1 MTRPRLGAVLVNTL
15 LLWATVGIASVAVW
29 PIYQSDAFIRL
40 VIIATVAGSAIAIT
54 GAYLRWPSGYVMIAT
69 LAAFVLLGV
78 PVAVPQ
84 EAILGVFPS
93 LEGLRQL
100 FGGVALG
107 WKQLLTITLPVGDYQ
122 ALLVP
127 MFVLLLGLSSVALS
141 LALRSRFGDLAA
153 LAPVILFVTGI
164 AFGPEYAT
172 WPVELTL
179 ALMVGCLLWLMWRR
193 WYGRRRAIDE
203 LASQASAVSGAP
215 VRAADLRIFGV
226 RTVISAVVILAIA
239 GGAATFAAVTIGPEG
254 RRQVLRSTIEQPFDP
269 RDYAS
274 PLAGFRRYLQDANAD
289 AVLFR
294 VAGLPEGSRVRIATL
309 DSYDGVVYA
318 VGSDVV
324 NSASGSFTRVP
335 LRFDQSDVDGDQVEL
350 EVEIVDYSGVWM
362 PTVGKLES
370 VVFSGDR
377 TTLLRDSF
385 YYNDNGGT
393 GAIVG
398 GLEGGDSY
406 TLDAVIPQQPD
417 RESVDELLP
426 GASNLPPLG
435 VLPEELE
442 LVLSSYTA
450 SVDGQGDKLEAMLDG
465 LRENGYISHGIDED
479 EPPSRS
485 GHSADRVTQLLTE
498 QRMIGD
504 AEQYAVTA
512 AIMARQLGFPA
523 RVVFGFAPEDGSTDG
538 AAPVEVRGED
548 VSAWIEVDTEQFG
561 WVTLDPTPEVR
572 EIPEELPEEPTV
584 VSRPQQ
590 VIPPRAADP
599 TDQVDDTPLDST
611 QEEPET
617 IEPWLAILL
626 TVLRISGWVL
636 LALGLIAS
644 PFLSILALKWRR
656 RRARRRA
663 PTPLA
668 RIRGGWDEYADA
680 VVDFGYDPPPSAT
693 RRELAATVGGARA
706 SVLAAVTDRA
716 VFAPAAVDAE
726 DADKVWRAVSDLGTG
741 LSAGRTRWER
751 IRAAI
756 SLRSLRGVRAAK
768 STTPTGRSAS

>member
-1 MTRPRLGAVLVNTL
+1 MTRPRLGAVIVNTL
-15 LLWATVGIASVAVW
+15 LLWVTIGIASVSLW
-29 PIYQSDAFIRL
+29 PIYQSDAFLRL
-40 VIIATVAGSAIAIT
+40 VVIATVTGSAIAIV
-54 GAYLRWPSGYVMIAT
+54 GAYLRWVAGYVMLAT
-69 LAAFVLLGV
+69 LAAFIVLGV

-84 EAILGVFPS
+84 EAVLGVFPS

-127 MFVLLLGLSSVALS
+127 VFVLLLGLSSLALS

-153 LAPVILFVTGI
+153 IAPVVVFVTGI
-164 AFGPEYAT
+164 AFGPEYST
-172 WPVELTL
+172 WPIELTL
-179 ALMVGCLLWLMWRR
+179 TLMVTCLLWLMWRR
-193 WYGRRRAIDE
+193 WYRRRRAIDE
-203 LASQASAVSGAP
+203 LAAQASAASGAP
-215 VRAADLRIFGV
+215 VKPADLRIFGV
-226 RTVISAVVILAIA
+226 RTVVSAVLILAIA
-239 GGAATFAAVTIGPEG
+239 GGAATVAALTIGPDG

-274 PLAGFRRYLQDANAD
+274 PLAGFRKYLQDETAD
-289 AVLFR
+289 TVLFR
-294 VAGLPEGSRVRIATL
+294 VRGLPDGSAIRIATL

-318 VGSDVV
+318 VGSETV

-335 LRFDQSDVDGDQVEL
+335 LRFDQSGVDGEQVEI
-350 EVEIVDYSGVWM
+350 EVEIAEYTGVWM
-362 PTVGKLES
+362 PTVGKLET
-370 VVFSGDR
+370 VAFTGDR
-377 TTLLRDSF
+377 TTRLRDSF

-398 GLEGGDSY
+398 GLESGDGY

-417 RESVDELLP
+417 AAELRTLLP

-435 VLPEELE
+435 VLPAELE
-442 LVLSSYTA
+442 LVLSRYTA
-450 SVDGQGDKLEAMLDG
+450 NVQGQGGKLAAMLDG
-465 LRENGYISHGIDED
+465 LRDNGYISHGISDD
-479 EPPSRS
+479 EPASRS
-485 GHSADRVTQLLTE
+485 GHSADRVTQLLTD

-512 AIMARQLGFPA
+512 ALMARQLGFPA
-523 RVVFGFAPEDGSTDG
+523 RVVFGFVPGEGSSDD
-538 AAPVEVRGED
+538 AAPVEVRGEN
-548 VSAWIEVDTEQFG
+548 VSAWIEVDTEQYG

-590 VIPPRAADP
+590 VIPPKAPDP

-611 QEEPET
+611 QEEPES
-617 IEPWLAILL
+617 IEPWLAVLL
-626 TVLRISGWVL
+626 TVLRITGWVL
-636 LALGLIAS
+636 LALGLIMS
-644 PFLSILALKWRR
+644 PFLSIIAIKWRR

-663 PTPLA
+663 PTALA

-680 VVDFGYDPPPSAT
+680 VVDHGYDPPPSAT

-716 VFAPAAVDAE
+716 VFAPAAVGDD
-726 DADKVWRAVSDLGTG
+726 DADKVWRAVTDLGSG

-756 SLRSLRGVRAAK
+756 SLRSLRGYRAGRTSPA
-768 STTPTGRSAS
+768 TPGRN